1 MAELREPREIFLVG
15 IQTISKDGKIGG
27 GPCAGIDHAGRP
39 WLVPQ
44 WIENREEQVTMPER
58 IICLDGLPYQ
68 RGGDLGAIE
77 LKYIL
82 NFPIPMTVLY
92 EEIPPE
98 QSFGLVVEMHPD
110 IKFRGVGLDRTRL

>member
-1 MAELREPREIFLVG
+1 
-15 IQTISKDGKIGG
+15 
-27 GPCAGIDHAGRP
+27 
-39 WLVPQ
+39 
-44 WIENREEQVTMPER
+44 MPER

-110 IKFRGVGLDRTRL
+110 IKFRGVGLDRTRFECLHTLDQSKTAEVVRCC